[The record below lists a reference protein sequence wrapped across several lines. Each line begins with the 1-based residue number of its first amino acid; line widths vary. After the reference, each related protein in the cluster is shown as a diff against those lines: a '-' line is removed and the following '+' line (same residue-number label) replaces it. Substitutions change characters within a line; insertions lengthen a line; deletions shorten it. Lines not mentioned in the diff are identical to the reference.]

1 MNDSEELLHRLAGI
15 SELSDH
21 VLMKMSEE
29 EAVLLSPQTK

>member
-1 MNDSEELLHRLAGI
+1 MQARSVICRKLAMF

-29 EAVLLSPQTK
+29 EAVLLSQQTK